1 MKSRR
6 TVREGF
12 KGYFYLFALMM
23 NSDIQT
29 RKEFFRKATSYGEC
43 IVLDH
48 KRKLKDF
55 DGSLLDLSEAEYAIG
70 PLHSKCLVKYFD
82 KVDRKK
88 ANAYSLLKNIRH
100 HNIVFLKNF
109 FDGSGQPR
117 FVFNWVDG
125 SMSAWVK
132 TEGAKVLL
140 KRTGTGTCRNSTI
153 RQLVSGLECLFEHGV
168 YPIQITAKD
177 IYVKKFGKNALAQL
191 LIKEAEALPKSDARK
206 RQIQA
211 NLWHEMRDAVKKI
224 FADHVDSPKDMP
236 LVRFLDY
243 IAEGNVKTL
252 QRYPL
257 DWDETEKGKYLLKVL
272 CMNPHKVEQEV
283 NNLIQWPPVT
293 YLGNLPSPLQEMIS
307 YDQTRS
313 HPSGYDDKKPYHY
326 LKLCKN
332 IIKHWWLLP
341 ESVKVECKTWQ
352 RLIQKMERWDPKIWK
367 ANEADD
373 GIGI

>member
-1 MKSRR
+1 
-6 TVREGF
+6 
-12 KGYFYLFALMM
+12 
-23 NSDIQT
+23 
-29 RKEFFRKATSYGEC
+29 
-43 IVLDH
+43 
-48 KRKLKDF
+48 
-55 DGSLLDLSEAEYAIG
+55 
-70 PLHSKCLVKYFD
+70 
-82 KVDRKK
+82 
-88 ANAYSLLKNIRH
+88 
-100 HNIVFLKNF
+100 
-109 FDGSGQPR
+109 
-117 FVFNWVDG
+117 
-125 SMSAWVK
+125 
-132 TEGAKVLL
+132 
-140 KRTGTGTCRNSTI
+140 
-153 RQLVSGLECLFEHGV
+153 
-168 YPIQITAKD
+168 
-177 IYVKKFGKNALAQL
+177 
-191 LIKEAEALPKSDARK
+191 
-206 RQIQA
+206 
-211 NLWHEMRDAVKKI
+211 MRDAVKKI

-341 ESVKVECKTWQ
+341 ESVKVVKIENILFYNFFI
-352 RLIQKMERWDPKIWK
+352 LILLCVLHLNFNRWNAKHGKGSSKKWK
-367 ANEADD
+367 D
-373 GIGI
+373 GILRYGVSFTRHSVDQAGTYAPISI